1 MYKANPKEL
10 AFFVGG
16 ENQFCALSSRCLTT
30 S

>member
-10 AFFVGG
+10 AFFVG
-16 ENQFCALSSRCLTT
+16 EKNQFCALNSRCLTT